1 MNKKLAVTL
10 SGGAALLL
18 TLTACGGDDNEEVD
32 RWAASVCD
40 GLQPQVE
47 RIQSAYAAIAEVSEG
62 NRSPEEV
69 QEADSAAYQDISE
82 AYAGIADVVDEA
94 GAPPVDE
101 GEQVRED
108 AVAAL
113 NDLSTSFAGLKEE
126 VDALD
131 TSDQAA
137 FAEGLGEIV
146 PRLEELGQSGNE
158 ALNQLESGEL
168 GEALGRQDGC
178 QTPSPSPDGGSGDD
192 SGDGAGE
199 ADADGGQGE
208 QDEAPED
215 GAPEDEQEA
224 GGAADEGE

>member
-18 TLTACGGDDNEEVD
+18 TLTACGGGDGTEEAD

-47 RIQSAYAAIAEVSEG
+47 RIQSAYSAIAEVSEG

-69 QEADSAAYQDISE
+69 QEADSQAYGEISAAYSE
-82 AYAGIADVVDEA
+82 IAGVVEEA
-94 GAPPVDE
+94 GEPPVDD
-101 GEQVRED
+101 GERVRDD

-113 NDLSTSFAGLKEE
+113 NDLSSSFGELKEQ

-146 PRLEELGQSGNE
+146 PRLEELGQSGND
-158 ALNQLESGEL
+158 ALNELEAGEL
-168 GEALGRQDGC
+168 GEALGRQEGC
-178 QTPSPSPDGGSGDD
+178 RAASPVPDD
-192 SGDGAGE
+192 DGAGGDAEGESGE
-199 ADADGGQGE
+199 APEEEQGE
-208 QDEAPED
+208 QEE
-215 GAPEDEQEA
+215 EQGEA
-224 GGAADEGE
+224 GGAGDEGQ